1 MDEDAFNLSV
11 KRFLK
16 KLGVTSKREIEL
28 AVREQIE
35 ATVTAICFAAR
46 RALLLEAEAADLET
60 QIEQLVRD
68 IAGWLLDEPGVGP
81 ITTD

>member
-1 MDEDAFNLSV
+1 MPGPASSRRL
-11 KRFLK
+11 
-16 KLGVTSKREIEL
+16 LGERPGL
-28 AVREQIE
+28 LGRAVAGVDLRDG
-35 ATVTAICFAAR
+35 ADGG
-46 RALLLEAEAADLET
+46 RAVAHLEAEAADLET